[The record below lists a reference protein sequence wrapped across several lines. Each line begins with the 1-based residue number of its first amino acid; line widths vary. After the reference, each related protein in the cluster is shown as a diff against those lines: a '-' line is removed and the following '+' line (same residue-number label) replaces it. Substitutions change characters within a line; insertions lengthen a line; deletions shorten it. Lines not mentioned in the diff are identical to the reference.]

1 MEKKNL
7 TPSEKGRKTKLSK
20 KSVEELVNII
30 FRKDDVERKLRSTLN
45 ECTNTIKK
53 VTEAHEEVASKYT
66 SARAALLANK
76 TALSETRTECN
87 RFRVEVEDLL
97 EINTW
102 FKRIMLIEFSVIIVL
117 LILVVI

>member
-66 SARAALLANK
+66 STRAALLANK

-87 RFRVEVEDLL
+87 RFKVEVEDLL

-102 FKRIMLIEFSVIIVL
+102 FKRIMLGEFIVIIVL
-117 LILVVI
+117 LIFVF

>member
-87 RFRVEVEDLL
+87 RFKVEVEDLL

-102 FKRIMLIEFSVIIVL
+102 FKRIMLGEFIVIIVL
-117 LILVVI
+117 LILVVL